1 MKKPVLLSAFSAD
14 KKPERSG
21 VQKPPTRQLA
31 ENALINFEG
40 MNERIN

>member
-1 MKKPVLLSAFSAD
+1 LKKPVLLSAFSAD
-14 KKPERSG
+14 KKPERSA

-40 MNERIN
+40 MIEKTN

>member
-21 VQKPPTRQLA
+21 VQKPPTRHLA

-40 MNERIN
+40 FME